1 MSDYLVAQACEARP
15 ARRSTPAKARLLA
28 GLLLLA
34 ATLPAADDARQI
46 VTESQR
52 RGQADSQRYE
62 GSLEV
67 ISPNNKVTK
76 KHWQSDRLGSYGASK
91 AIIRFTQPAEV
102 KGVALLVVNH
112 PDRSSDQWMW
122 TPAVGRDRRIAQ
134 QDRSTRFFGTDFSFE
149 DLEERDV
156 GQFDFSLQGE
166 EAIDGAPCWR
176 IESKPKQGKSS
187 QYTSSRIWI
196 RKDNYVPVQ
205 YENYV
210 KDKLVRRLVERDIQN
225 LQGIWTP
232 RQLEMTDLG
241 RKSRTILKLE
251 NVRYN
256 VPMKD
261 DDFTVQALRRQM

>member
-1 MSDYLVAQACEARP
+1 MS
-15 ARRSTPAKARLLA
+15 RRMISLA
-28 GLLLLA
+28 LAILPLA
-34 ATLPAADDARQI
+34 AAEDARQI
-46 VTESQR
+46 VEESQR
-52 RGQADSQRYE
+52 RGRADSQRYE

-67 ISPNNKVTK
+67 IGANNKVSK

-91 AIIRFTQPAEV
+91 AIIRFTEPAEV

-112 PDRSSDQWMW
+112 PERSSDQWMW

-156 GQFDFSLQGE
+156 NQFDFSMQGE
-166 EAIDGAPCWR
+166 EPIDGAACWR

-187 QYTSSRIWI
+187 QYTSSRVWI

-210 KDKLVRRLVERDIQN
+210 KEKLVRRLVEKDIRN
-225 LQGIWTP
+225 IQGIWTALL
-232 RQLEMTDLG
+232 LEMTDLG
-241 RKSRTILKLE
+241 RNSRTILKLD

-256 VPMKD
+256 VPMQD

>member
-1 MSDYLVAQACEARP
+1 MSNKWDRPLAC
-15 ARRSTPAKARLLA
+15 
-28 GLLLLA
+28 LLLLA
-34 ATLPAADDARQI
+34 SSLAAEDARQI
-46 VTESQR
+46 VAESQR
-52 RGQADSQRYE
+52 RGRADSQRYE

-76 KHWQSDRLGSYGASK
+76 KDWQSDRLGSYGAIQ
-91 AIIRFTQPAEV
+91 AIIRFTEPGEV

-122 TPAVGRDRRIAQ
+122 TPAIGRDRRNAQ

-156 GQFDFSLQGE
+156 GQYDFTMQGE
-166 EAIDGAPCWR
+166 EPIDGAACWR

-187 QYTSSRIWI
+187 QYTSSRVWI

-210 KDKLVRRLVERDIQN
+210 KDKLVRRLVETDIQN
-225 LQGIWTP
+225 QQGIWTA
-232 RQLEMTDLG
+232 RQMEMTDLG

>member
-1 MSDYLVAQACEARP
+1 MSKSLVGQPILAAG
-15 ARRSTPAKARLLA
+15 RLLA
-28 GLLLLA
+28 GLFLLSCA
-34 ATLPAADDARQI
+34 LPAEDARQI
-46 VTESQR
+46 VAESQR

-67 ISPNNKVTK
+67 ISPSNKVTK
-76 KHWQSDRLGSYGASK
+76 KRWQSDRLGSYGASK
-91 AIIRFTQPAEV
+91 AIIRFTEPPEV

-122 TPAVGRDRRIAQ
+122 TPAIGRDRRIAQ

-156 GQFDFSLQGE
+156 QQFDFSLQGE
-166 EAIDGAPCWR
+166 ESIDGAPCWR
-176 IESKPKQGKSS
+176 IESKPKEGKSS
-187 QYTSSRIWI
+187 QYTSSRVWI

-225 LQGIWTP
+225 LQGIWTA
-232 RQLEMTDLG
+232 RLLEMTDLG

-256 VPMKD
+256 APMKD